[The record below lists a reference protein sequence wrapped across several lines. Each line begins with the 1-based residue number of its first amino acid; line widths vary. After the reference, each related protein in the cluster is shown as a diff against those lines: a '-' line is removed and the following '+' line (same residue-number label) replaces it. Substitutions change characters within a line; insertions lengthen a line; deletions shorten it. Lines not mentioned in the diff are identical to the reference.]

1 MAGHSKWAQIRRQ
14 KAAADFRKGQ
24 VFSKL
29 AREIQVAVR
38 EGGPNPEANVRLRM
52 AIERARREGMPK
64 DTIEGAI
71 AKATGAAGGR
81 EQYETV
87 VYEGYGPGG
96 IAVMAIALT
105 DNRNRTASEVRH
117 TFTKHG
123 GSLGESGSVAWQ
135 FDTVGQ
141 IVVPLDGRDADAIAL
156 LAIDAGAS
164 DFEVDE
170 GFLVISTQPDLLS
183 EVVEKL
189 QEAGVPVQQAEIQR
203 VPQATVELE
212 GSQAQTALKLLEALE
227 DLDDVQAV
235 YTNASFPADVRQAVG

>member
-71 AKATGAAGGR
+71 AKATGAAGGG

-96 IAVMAIALT
+96 IAIMAIALT

-117 TFTKHG
+117 AFTRHG
-123 GSLGESGSVAWQ
+123 GSLGETGSVAWQ

-141 IVVPLDGRDADAIAL
+141 IVIPLNGRDPEEVAL
-156 LAIDAGAS
+156 FAIDAGAS
-164 DFEVDE
+164 DFEIDE
-170 GFLVISTQPDLLS
+170 GILLVTTEPDLLS
-183 EVVEKL
+183 DVVEKL
-189 QEAGVPVQQAEIQR
+189 QAAGIPVQQADLQR
-203 VPQATVELE
+203 VPQTTVELE
-212 GSQAQTALKLLEALE
+212 GSQAQAALKLLEALE
-227 DLDDVQAV
+227 DLDDIQAV
-235 YTNASFPADVRQAVG
+235 YTNASFPAEIRQAAV